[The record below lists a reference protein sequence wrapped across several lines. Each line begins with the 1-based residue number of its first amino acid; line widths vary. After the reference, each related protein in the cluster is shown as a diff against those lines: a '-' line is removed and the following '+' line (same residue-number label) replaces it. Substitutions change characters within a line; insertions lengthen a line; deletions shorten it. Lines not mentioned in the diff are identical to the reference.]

1 MTEEADQEGGEW
13 EYGKNSNQRGKA
25 GRAGDSGGG
34 LSREFNLSYCHVASR
49 PSAHGLIINCTCQAS
64 LSPL

>member
-1 MTEEADQEGGEW
+1 MEDRAAVVPKFLGLGGCDD
-13 EYGKNSNQRGKA
+13 

-49 PSAHGLIINCTCQAS
+49 PSAHDLIINCTCQAS